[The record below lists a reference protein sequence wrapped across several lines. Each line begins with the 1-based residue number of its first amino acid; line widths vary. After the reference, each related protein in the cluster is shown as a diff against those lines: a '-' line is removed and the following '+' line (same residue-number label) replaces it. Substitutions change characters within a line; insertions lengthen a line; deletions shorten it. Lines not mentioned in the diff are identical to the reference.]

1 MAIEAY
7 PICQFEL
14 NYVNLQ
20 NAKQMLADGNWR
32 DLFRFAV
39 DKGSSKLIKFVL
51 ERNVELCEKMLDGLC
66 KTMTDFAYSSTLPSS
81 GYNGVNAQYLRLRK
95 SPNAYF
101 RPNCSYEA
109 VLKFIASCKQQVLD
123 DCANLYDKESKV
135 AELTKEYFESELEKG
150 NTEIV
155 IIKLCVRLEAI
166 LRCDYHYEGEFSEM
180 LNEYCSKHGREDDG
194 WGYDVEA
201 NFVKYLHKLRKCRNN
216 IVHSERTEEAMTI
229 DEIKFCI
236 EYICRIG

>member
-1 MAIEAY
+1 
-7 PICQFEL
+7 
-14 NYVNLQ
+14 
-20 NAKQMLADGNWR
+20 MLAW
-32 DLFRFAV
+32 
-39 DKGSSKLIKFVL
+39 
-51 ERNVELCEKMLDGLC
+51 LC
-66 KTMTDFAYSSTLPSS
+66 KCLTDHSYSSALPNS
-81 GYNGVNAQYLRLRK
+81 GYNGVNASYLYLRK

-109 VLKFIASCKQQVLD
+109 VLNFIASCKQQVLD

-236 EYICRIG
+236 EYICRMG